1 MIEGMLIAAGGLILA
16 TLVLAL
22 ATLGWRGSPVYIR
35 LEGLAA
41 RAIIPAT
48 CFLIGLVLG
57 TSYEPPSSNVFVLI
71 GVMAAPTYLWGS
83 LYLWRA
89 LARELQRDE
98 PKDAIVE
105 DGTTKGERQNL
116 EKGSD

>member
-1 MIEGMLIAAGGLILA
+1 MEGMLVAAGGLILA
-16 TLVLAL
+16 TLVIAL

-48 CFLIGLVLG
+48 CFLVGLVLG
-57 TSYEPPSSNVFVLI
+57 TSFEPPSSNVFVLI
-71 GVMAAPTYLWGS
+71 GVMVAPTYLWGS

-89 LARELQRDE
+89 LARELQRDD
-98 PKDAIVE
+98 PKGAIVE
-105 DGTTKGERQNL
+105 DGPAKSERKNL